1 MAESETDRFAIRIAG
16 ITVGIRP
23 HYQMIRDICRN
34 YLTKDPEDME
44 ASVSHDDIL
53 WEQIQSDREAAR
65 EKRPARQF
73 DAGYL
78 ETLAV
83 YRKIAENLIDRE
95 IILFHGSAIA
105 YKGSGVLFTAVSGTG
120 KSTHAALW
128 KEAFPEDVIYV
139 NDDKPLI
146 RFDGETPYVCGT
158 PWNGKHFRGNP
169 VEVPLRALCFLER
182 GMENGMSR
190 VAKRDAWPRLLQQS
204 YHPDGQ
210 ERFVR
215 LMELLEKM
223 VDNTELYALRCRPD
237 REAAILA
244 KKTIFGE
251 KSVVS
256 SGL

>member
-1 MAESETDRFAIRIAG
+1 MGEVETDRFAIRIAG

-34 YLTKDPEDME
+34 YLTKDPEDMD
-44 ASVSHDDIL
+44 ASVSCDDIL

-65 EKRPARQF
+65 EKRPACKF

-95 IILFHGSAIA
+95 IFLFHGSAIA

-128 KEAFPEDVIYV
+128 KEAFPGNVLYV

-146 RFDGETPYVCGT
+146 RFDGDVPYVCGT
-158 PWNGKHFRGNP
+158 PWNGKHFRGDP
-169 VEVPLRALCFLER
+169 VEVPLRAVCFLKR
-182 GMENGMSR
+182 GTENRMSR
-190 VAKRDAWPRLLQQS
+190 IEKRDAWPGMLQQS
-204 YHPDGQ
+204 YRPASQ

-215 LMELLEKM
+215 LMELLDKM
-223 VDNTELYALRCRPD
+223 ADHTDLFTLCCRPD
-237 REAAILA
+237 REAAMLA

-251 KSVVS
+251 E
-256 SGL
+256 

>member
-1 MAESETDRFAIRIAG
+1 MGEVETDRFAIRIAG
-16 ITVGIRP
+16 VTVGIRP

-34 YLTKDPEDME
+34 YLTKDPEDMD
-44 ASVSHDDIL
+44 ASVSCDDIL

-65 EKRPARQF
+65 EKRPACKF

-95 IILFHGSAIA
+95 IFLFHGSAIA

-128 KEAFPEDVIYV
+128 KEAFPGDVLYV

-146 RFDGETPYVCGT
+146 RFDGDVPYVCGT
-158 PWNGKHFRGNP
+158 PWNGKHFRGDP
-169 VEVPLRALCFLER
+169 VEVPLRAVCFLKR
-182 GMENGMSR
+182 GTENRMSR
-190 VAKRDAWPRLLQQS
+190 IEKRDAWPGMLQQS
-204 YHPDGQ
+204 YRPASQ

-215 LMELLEKM
+215 LMELLDKM
-223 VDNTELYALRCRPD
+223 ADHTDLFTLCCRPD
-237 REAAILA
+237 REAAMLA

-251 KSVVS
+251 E
-256 SGL
+256 